1 MKQGKYNNSKK
12 KKSASPLVWIL
23 GVVLILVAVLLGIM
37 AVSVIRGGHP
47 VQTPTPAASGEN
59 PSEPVETTAPSPITE
74 LAIEATDTDMV
85 VQTPYGKLYY
95 PAELMQ
101 YMRVEQE
108 IDGRNVII
116 RYYAKIDDVEYTE
129 VFSVWFGQKQE
140 IVCGTVPNEQGA
152 VTMVTIDM
160 NLDIPQDDWQEDMRL
175 RTFML
180 QEGVNHLME
189 KMDQLDS
196 FVRAE

>member
-1 MKQGKYNNSKK
+1 MKQNKHKNKK
-12 KKSASPLVWIL
+12 KQKSASPLVWIL
-23 GVVLILVAVLLGIM
+23 GVVLLLAAVLLGIM
-37 AVSVIRGGHP
+37 AVMVIRGGHP
-47 VQTPTPAASGEN
+47 APAPAAD
-59 PSEPVETTAPSPITE
+59 PTEPVETTTAPSPITE
-74 LAIEATDTDMV
+74 LTIEATDTDMV

-95 PAELMQ
+95 PIDLMQ

-140 IVCGTVPNEQGA
+140 IVCGTVPNEKGA

>member
-1 MKQGKYNNSKK
+1 MKQNKYKNKK
-12 KKSASPLVWIL
+12 KQKAASPLVWIL
-23 GVVLILVAVLLGIM
+23 GVVLLLAAVLLGVM
-37 AVSVIRGGHP
+37 AVMVIRGGHP
-47 VQTPTPAASGEN
+47 APAPAPAAD
-59 PSEPVETTAPSPITE
+59 PTEPVETTAPPPITE
-74 LAIEATDTDMV
+74 LTIEATDTDMV

-95 PAELMQ
+95 PVDLMQ

-140 IVCGTVPNEQGA
+140 IVCGTVPNEKGA

-160 NLDIPQDDWQEDMRL
+160 NLDIPQDDWHENMRL